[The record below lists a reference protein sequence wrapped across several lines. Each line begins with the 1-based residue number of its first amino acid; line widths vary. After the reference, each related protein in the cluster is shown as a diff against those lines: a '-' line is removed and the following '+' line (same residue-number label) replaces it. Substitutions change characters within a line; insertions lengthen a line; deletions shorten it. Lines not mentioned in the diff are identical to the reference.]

1 MSLNIDRVWHRV
13 AGGERAKA
21 PKKHPL
27 IPEGACVRDYKFI
40 TYAKVYTLTSQQT
53 LQNNVQDFPAGSIVL
68 GLLLAAAMQAQAATV
83 ARGTLDMVR
92 IIVSYPAAD
101 GNVVTLNI
109 NAAALLGR
117 NGDRQWPEKEIII
130 PNNGS
135 LTYTLVNLTTST
147 LDVDVGWNA
156 LVLKAAAA

>member
-1 MSLNIDRVWHRV
+1 MLNLDRVWHRV

-27 IPEGACVRDYKFI
+27 IPEGACLRDYKFI
-40 TYAKVYTLTSQQT
+40 TYAKVFTLTTQQT

-68 GLLLAAAMQAQAATV
+68 SLLMAAAQQAAAVTA
-83 ARGTLDMVR
+83 ARGTLDAVR

-101 GNVVTLNI
+101 GNLVTLNV

-135 LTYTLVNLTTST
+135 LTYSLVNLTTST
-147 LDVDVGWNA
+147 LDVDVAWNA